1 VVVGAGVDKTKTE
14 VLKVLKDL
22 NIQLDNLCQVNP
34 QCKKYM
40 GSRYQCCLKDSKTLL
55 LHIVGFKDVKSAVQI
70 CVQSIKS
77 HSTHLLPIWCQAHIW

>member
-1 VVVGAGVDKTKTE
+1 MVVGAGVDKTKTE

-34 QCKKYM
+34 RCKSYM

-55 LHIVGFKDVKSAVQI
+55 LHIVGFKDVQSAVQI

-77 HSTHLLPIWCQAHIW
+77 HSTHLLPI